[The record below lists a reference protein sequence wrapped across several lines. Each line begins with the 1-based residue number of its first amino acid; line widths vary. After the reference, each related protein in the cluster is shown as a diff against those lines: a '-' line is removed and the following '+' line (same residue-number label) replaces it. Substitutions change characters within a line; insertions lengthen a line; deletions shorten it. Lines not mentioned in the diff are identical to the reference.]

1 MSVYIGVSTAKITKM
16 SENRSVYSATQLGLI
31 NNKKVFF
38 EKTVS
43 RFRKEHFFS
52 SFFACFSENRRNIL
66 WNRDNRLTKYFSA
79 LRYNRVNHFQE
90 VI

>member
-1 MSVYIGVSTAKITKM
+1 MMEIRFAFL
-16 SENRSVYSATQLGLI
+16 ATRLDFI

-38 EKTVS
+38 EKPFQGLEKNT
-43 RFRKEHFFS
+43 FL
-52 SFFACFSENRRNIL
+52 FFARFVESGGNIL

-79 LRYNRVNHFQE
+79 LRYNRINHFQE

>member
-1 MSVYIGVSTAKITKM
+1 M
-16 SENRSVYSATQLGLI
+16 SEKRSVYSATQLGLI

-43 RFRKEHFFS
+43 RFRKEHFFA
-52 SFFACFSENRRNIL
+52 FFSENRRNIL